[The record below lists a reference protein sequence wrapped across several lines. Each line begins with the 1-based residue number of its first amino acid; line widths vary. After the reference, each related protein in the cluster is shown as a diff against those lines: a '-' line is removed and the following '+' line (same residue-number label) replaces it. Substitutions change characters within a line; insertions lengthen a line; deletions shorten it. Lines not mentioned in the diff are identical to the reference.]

1 MFDFFALSVPRETR
15 ERQASEEAA
24 AKLGLALSYHP
35 VMGMAGIDDAL
46 NAIRKDNCDA
56 LLVFPDSPCI
66 ASATASP
73 TLLYPQN
80 RRRFPVGS
88 FRKERTAADIWSK
101 HSRPVS
107 LAGALCGSHPPR
119 HETR

>member
-56 LLVFPDSPCI
+56 LLVFPDSTMYRVSDRI
-66 ASATASP
+66 ADFAVSAKPPSVSGR
-73 TLLYPQN
+73 LLSQ
-80 RRRFPVGS
+80 G
-88 FRKERTAADIWSK
+88 TD
-101 HSRPVS
+101 
-107 LAGALCGSHPPR
+107 CC
-119 HETR
+119 